1 MFEEGLVGRVV
12 SRLFDVSIVRCFDSS
27 MFRRFDVSVVRKIEL
42 SNNPII
48 ETMKIK
54 QILSILEEM
63 APLAYAE
70 DFDNVGLLLGNQEN
84 EATGILV
91 CHDALESVID
101 EAIAKKCNLVVCFH
115 PIIFS
120 GLKKITGKNYVE
132 RTVVKAIKNDIAIYA
147 VHTALD
153 NHKNGVNKIF
163 SDALG
168 LINTKILVPKQ
179 NFIQKL
185 VTYTIPENVEKV
197 RNALFEVG
205 AGKIGNYDDCSFSS
219 QGIGTY
225 MGNENSNPEIGER
238 FEFVE
243 AQEIKIEVTFEKHLQ
258 SKILKTLF
266 SNHVYEEVAYEIYGM
281 QNTHQNI
288 GLGMIGELEKPMSE
302 TDFLAMV
309 KTKMQC
315 GGIRHSEFL
324 NKPIQKVAVLGGSGS
339 FAIKNAI
346 QSGADVFLTADLK
359 YHNFYEAEN
368 QLLLADIGHYES
380 ERFTK
385 NYIVDFLKEKIT
397 NFAVVLSEENTN
409 PVKYL

>member
-1 MFEEGLVGRVV
+1 
-12 SRLFDVSIVRCFDSS
+12 
-27 MFRRFDVSVVRKIEL
+27 
-42 SNNPII
+42 
-48 ETMKIK
+48 MKIK
-54 QILSILEEM
+54 EILPILEEM
-63 APLAYAE
+63 APLAFAE
-70 DFDNVGLLLGNQEN
+70 DFDNVGLLVGNVNAE
-84 EATGILV
+84 TGGILV

-132 RTVVKAIKNDIAIYA
+132 RAVLKAIKNDIAIYA

-185 VTYTIPENVEKV
+185 VTYTIPENVEQV
-197 RNALFEVG
+197 RNALFEAG
-205 AGKIGNYDDCSFSS
+205 AGKIGNYEDCSFNSK
-219 QGIGTY
+219 GIGTY
-225 MGNENSNPEIGER
+225 MGNEDSNPEIGER

-243 AQEIKIEVTFEKHLQ
+243 NEEIKIEVTFEKYLQ
-258 SKILKTLF
+258 SKVLKALF
-266 SNHVYEEVAYEIYGM
+266 ANHVYEEVAYEVYEL
-281 QNTHQNI
+281 QNAHQNI
-288 GLGMIGELEKPMSE
+288 GLGMIGELEKPLSE
-302 TDFLAMV
+302 TEFLSFV
-309 KTKMQC
+309 KEKMQC
-315 GGIRHSEFL
+315 GGIRHSAL
-324 NKPIQKVAVLGGSGS
+324 LGRTISKVAVLGGSGS
-339 FAIKNAI
+339 FAISSAKAA
-346 QSGADVFLTADLK
+346 GADIFLTSDLK

-368 QLLLADIGHYES
+368 QLVLADIGHFES

-385 NYIVDFLKEKIT
+385 NYIVDFLKKKIH
-397 NFAVVLSEENTN
+397 NFAIIFSEENTN